1 MGIAEVDVNRSIW
14 SLDAEPYERSPAL
27 AGSVTADV
35 AIVGGGLTGMS
46 AAWHLARRCPG
57 RRIVLLEARAIGN
70 GASGRNGGQVLNWL
84 NGVAHDT
91 PDEARR
97 DFAFTQAG
105 VRLIEDIARAHA
117 APGTFTRNGCLE
129 LCTDARRAEAA
140 HAATERLA
148 SYGVP
153 VRWLG
158 RDEVRVPG
166 VHGAT
171 LDPTAG
177 RVDSLALL
185 RAWKPAL
192 AAQGVAIHEST
203 HVRRVEDGSSL
214 RVVTD
219 AGEVRAAALVLAT
232 NAYTPSL
239 GFFRNRILP
248 LHSHALATPVL
259 DDATWSALGIGAFD
273 GFSDDLDRIAYGC
286 RTGRGRLVFGGG
298 SNAAYAYRY
307 GGAPVFAA
315 SPSATAR
322 SFAALRASMA
332 RYFPPLASLDPAAC
346 WTGLL
351 DLTFDRAP
359 SIGTTGSRGNVYYA
373 LGYSGHGLALGMQA
387 GRVIADL
394 YAGDHDAWRGFPFFQ
409 RRMPLIPP
417 EPFRWIGY
425 QAYTRATGRSPRR

>member
-27 AGSVTADV
+27 AGRVTADV

-105 VRLIEDIARAHA
+105 VQLIEDIARAHA

-185 RAWKPAL
+185 RAWRPAL
-192 AAQGVAIHEST
+192 VAQGVAIHEST

-248 LHSHALATPVL
+248 LHAHALATPVL

-307 GGAPVFAA
+307 GGAPVFATSPGA
-315 SPSATAR
+315 SAR
-322 SFAALRASMA
+322 SFAALRTSMA

-425 QAYTRATGRSPRR
+425 QAYTRLTGRSPRR

>member
-1 MGIAEVDVNRSIW
+1 MGIVDVDVNRSIW
-14 SLDAEPYERSPAL
+14 SLDAELYAPSPAL
-27 AGSVTADV
+27 AGSVTCEV

-46 AAWHLARRCPG
+46 VAWHLARRFPE

-84 NGVAHDT
+84 NGVSHDT
-91 PDEARR
+91 PDDAQRY
-97 DFAFTQAG
+97 FAFTQAG
-105 VRLIEDIARAHA
+105 VQLIEDIARAHA

-129 LCTDARRAEAA
+129 MCTDARRAEAA

-148 SYGVP
+148 SFGIP
-153 VRWLG
+153 VRWLA

-185 RAWKPAL
+185 RAWRPAL
-192 AAQGVAIHEST
+192 VAVGVKIHEGT
-203 HVRRVEDGSSL
+203 HVRRVADASPL
-214 RVVTD
+214 RITTD
-219 AGEVRAAALVLAT
+219 AGEVRAGALVLAT
-232 NAYTPSL
+232 NAYTPAL
-239 GFFRNRILP
+239 GFFRSEILP
-248 LHSHALATPVL
+248 LHAHALATPVL
-259 DDATWSALGIGAFD
+259 DDATWRALGIGAFD

-286 RTGRGRLVFGGG
+286 RTERGRLVFGGG
-298 SNAAYAYRY
+298 SNAAYGYRY

-315 SPSATAR
+315 SPDVTAR
-322 SFAALRASMA
+322 SCAALRATMG
-332 RYFPPLASLDPAAC
+332 RYFPLLVDVAPAAC

-359 SIGTTGSRGNVYYA
+359 SIGTIGSRGNVYYA
-373 LGYSGHGLALGMQA
+373 LGYSGHGLALGAQA

-394 YAGDHDAWRGFPFFQ
+394 YAGDHDAWRGHPFHQ
-409 RRMPLIPP
+409 RRMPRIPP

-425 QAYTRATGRSPRR
+425 QAYTRLTGRSPRR

>member
-1 MGIAEVDVNRSIW
+1 MRIADIDVNRSIW
-14 SLDAEPYERSPAL
+14 SLDAEPYEPSATL
-27 AGSVTADV
+27 AGSVAADV

-46 AAWHLARRCPG
+46 AAWHLARRFPG
-57 RRIVLLEARAIGN
+57 RRIVILEARAIGN

-105 VRLIEDIARAHA
+105 VKRIEDIAGAHA

-129 LCTDARRAEAA
+129 LCTDAGRAEAA
-140 HAATERLA
+140 HAATESLA
-148 SYGVP
+148 SYGIP

-158 RDEVRVPG
+158 RDEIRVPG

-185 RAWKPAL
+185 RAWKPVL
-192 AAQGVAIHEST
+192 VAAGVAIHENT

-214 RVVTD
+214 RIVTD
-219 AGEVRAAALVLAT
+219 AGEVRAGALVLAT

-248 LHSHALATPVL
+248 LHAHALATPVL

-286 RTGRGRLVFGGG
+286 RTERGRLVFGGG

-307 GGAPVFAA
+307 GGAPVFATSPGA
-315 SPSATAR
+315 SAR
-322 SFAALRASMA
+322 SFAALRTSMA
-332 RYFPPLASLDPAAC
+332 RYFPPLASLEPAAC

-425 QAYTRATGRSPRR
+425 QAYTRLTGRSPRR

>member
-1 MGIAEVDVNRSIW
+1 MRVADVDVNRSIW
-14 SLDAEPYERSPAL
+14 SLDAPPYEPSPPL

-35 AIVGGGLTGMS
+35 AIVGGGITGLS
-46 AAWHLARRCPG
+46 TAWHLARRFPD

-91 PDEARR
+91 PDAARR
-97 DFAFTQAG
+97 DFAFTQGG
-105 VRLIEDIARAHA
+105 VQLIEDIARAHA

-148 SYGVP
+148 SFGIP
-153 VRWLG
+153 VRWLA

-192 AAQGVAIHEST
+192 LAAGVAIHEST
-203 HVRRVEDGSSL
+203 HVRRVEDASPL

-219 AGEVRAAALVLAT
+219 AGEVRAPALVLAT

-239 GFFRNRILP
+239 GFFRNEILP
-248 LHSHALATPVL
+248 LHAHALATPVL
-259 DDATWSALGIGAFD
+259 DDATWRALGIGAYD

-286 RTGRGRLVFGGG
+286 RTEAGRLVFGGG

-307 GGAPVFAA
+307 GGAPVFDA
-315 SPSATAR
+315 SLDATTR

-332 RYFPPLASLDPAAC
+332 RYFPPLSAVEPAAC

-351 DLTFDRAP
+351 DITFDRAP
-359 SIGTTGSRGNVYYA
+359 SIGTTGARGNVYYA
-373 LGYSGHGLALGMQA
+373 LGYSGHGLALGAQA

-394 YAGDHDAWRGFPFFQ
+394 YAGDGESWRAFPFHQ
-409 RRMPLIPP
+409 RRMPRIPP

-425 QAYTRATGRSPRR
+425 QAYTRWTGRSPRR